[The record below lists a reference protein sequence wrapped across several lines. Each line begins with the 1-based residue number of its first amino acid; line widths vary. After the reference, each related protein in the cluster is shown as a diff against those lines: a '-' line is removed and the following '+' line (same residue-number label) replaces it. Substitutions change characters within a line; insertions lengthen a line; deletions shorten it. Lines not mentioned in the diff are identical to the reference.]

1 MVLGKRTRNAA
12 ASSTATPSSSKTV
25 TLDTPPAS
33 ASAPYKRART
43 RSSEPPVE
51 DGHNN
56 KENVAPPNWF
66 ICGRGADRPINSPDA
81 EDNDDDEETQGDNDD
96 GHESSRSTTPA
107 SRATRSRGRASNLNT
122 TTSSSRA
129 TPIPT
134 RLART
139 VSAPVTQIPL
149 ETPPPTPVH
158 QRSRLGRTAT
168 TPSLRLSKLS
178 IKPSD
183 NESDAPPESPNM
195 EVDSP
200 ADLSSSYPS
209 PTKEKSV
216 YCRAKMLLRCNGSS
230 ALSTS
235 EASVAIA
242 AREAE
247 RASIEQFVLG
257 GGFLDSKTVDED
269 QNAISTLYIS
279 GQPGTGKT
287 ALVTDVLRKLAGQG
301 STSSLTSIYV
311 NCTGLSDMKA
321 VWDRVWEEVVQS
333 SGGSV
338 GSKLKP
344 GEAKKHFEGVLKRD
358 QGFRCVLVLDE
369 VDYVSKI
376 TSSLSEIYQFAR
388 NHSGSL
394 RLIGIANTLTLG
406 AEARRA
412 SPTTP
417 TKSSRAASLTPVG
430 PQKSMNFTA
439 YTHTDLSTIINAR
452 LSPLSAEERTSTF
465 NPAALNF
472 LSKKVA
478 AVNGDVRYCLS
489 VLRRCVESAEKE
501 SLEGTGKGKVEMKQV
516 LESLRAHESAKT
528 GAATGASSG
537 SSGGSGISRTVR
549 NMGLHPRLALVAL
562 LIGWKRLQADLPL
575 TVGHASTSS
584 TKSATTSD
592 VERLTAP
599 TLYNFYVA
607 LLTATVVS
615 DLGEASPSTPF
626 NPVSRGEF
634 QDILGLLETSGL
646 VSFPNEVPP
655 ALARSISSSASTPSF
670 PTAPISPPK
679 TPSRNRIIRSI
690 SLHGTP
696 SRSVSGSG
704 GGRKRVCDPC
714 VVLNETIRDEEV
726 VRGLTTPG
734 SPDKGMTAQEK
745 EVERVW
751 TRELKKVA
759 KDVEQRERKQVEER
773 EKEAIRAR
781 AFEDAQD

>member
-1 MVLGKRTRNAA
+1 MVLGKRTRNVAS
-12 ASSTATPSSSKTV
+12 SSTATPSSSKTAI
-25 TLDTPPAS
+25 LDTPPAS
-33 ASAPYKRART
+33 ASAPCKRART
-43 RSSEPPVE
+43 RSSEPPIE
-51 DGHNN
+51 DTHNN

-66 ICGRGADRPINSPDA
+66 ICGRGADRPVNSPDA
-81 EDNDDDEETQGDNDD
+81 EDDDETEGDEADE
-96 GHESSRSTTPA
+96 HEARRSATTSRT
-107 SRATRSRGRASNLNT
+107 TRSRGRASNLNT

-134 RLART
+134 RLTRT

-158 QRSRLGRTAT
+158 KKSRLTRTAT

-178 IKPSD
+178 IKPS
-183 NESDAPPESPNM
+183 SDEADASPESPAM

-200 ADLSSSYPS
+200 GDLTSSCPS

-216 YCRAKMLLRCNGSS
+216 YCRAKMLLRCNGTS
-230 ALSTS
+230 ALASS
-235 EASVAIA
+235 ETSVAIA
-242 AREAE
+242 ARDTE

-257 GGFLDSKTVDED
+257 GGFLAPKSAEE
-269 QNAISTLYIS
+269 AISTLYIS

-287 ALVTDVLRKLAGQG
+287 ALVTDVLRKLAERDN
-301 STSSLTSIYV
+301 TSSLTSIYV
-311 NCTGLSDMKA
+311 NCTGLSDVKA

-344 GEAKKHFEGVLKRD
+344 GEAKKNFENALKRD
-358 QGFRCVLVLDE
+358 QGFRYVLVLDE
-369 VDYVSKI
+369 VDYVSRT

-388 NHSGSL
+388 NHDSSL

-406 AEARRA
+406 AEAGRS
-412 SPTTP
+412 SPATP
-417 TKSSRAASLTPVG
+417 TKTPRAASFAAVG
-430 PQKSMNFTA
+430 PQKSLNFTA

-452 LSPLSAEERTSTF
+452 LAALSAEERTSTF

-501 SLEGTGKGKVEMKQV
+501 SIDGTGKGKVEMKHV

-528 GAATGASSG
+528 GAAAGTSSSAG
-537 SSGGSGISRTVR
+537 SGGSGIARTVR
-549 NMGLHPRLALVAL
+549 NLGLHPRLALVAL
-562 LIGWKRLQADLPL
+562 LLGWKRLQADLPL
-575 TVGHASTSS
+575 TVGQSGSS
-584 TKSATTSD
+584 SKSGNTSD
-592 VERLTAP
+592 VDKLTAP
-599 TLYNFYVA
+599 VLYNFYIA
-607 LLTATVVS
+607 LLTAIVVN
-615 DLGEASPSTPF
+615 DNGEAGPSTPF

-646 VSFPNEVPP
+646 VSFPNEIPP
-655 ALARSISSSASTPSF
+655 ALARSISGSASTPSF

-679 TPSRNRIIRSI
+679 TPSRNRIIRST
-690 SLHGTP
+690 SLGTP
-696 SRSVSGSG
+696 SRSVSSSG

-714 VVLNETIRDEEV
+714 VVLSESVREEEV
-726 VRGLTTPG
+726 VRGLTTPVAA
-734 SPDKGMTAQEK
+734 DKGMTAQEK

-751 TRELKKVA
+751 TRELKRVTKE
-759 KDVEQRERKQVEER
+759 VEKRERKKVEER
-773 EKEAIRAR
+773 EKDAIRAR

>member
-1 MVLGKRTRNAA
+1 
-12 ASSTATPSSSKTV
+12 
-25 TLDTPPAS
+25 
-33 ASAPYKRART
+33 
-43 RSSEPPVE
+43 
-51 DGHNN
+51 
-56 KENVAPPNWF
+56 
-66 ICGRGADRPINSPDA
+66 
-81 EDNDDDEETQGDNDD
+81 
-96 GHESSRSTTPA
+96 
-107 SRATRSRGRASNLNT
+107 
-122 TTSSSRA
+122 
-129 TPIPT
+129 
-134 RLART
+134 
-139 VSAPVTQIPL
+139 
-149 ETPPPTPVH
+149 
-158 QRSRLGRTAT
+158 
-168 TPSLRLSKLS
+168 
-178 IKPSD
+178 
-183 NESDAPPESPNM
+183 M
-195 EVDSP
+195 EVDSL
-200 ADLSSSYPS
+200 ADLTSTDPS

-216 YCRAKMLLRCNGSS
+216 YCRAKMLLRCNGAS
-230 ALSTS
+230 ALSNS

-247 RASIEQFVLG
+247 RATIEQFVLG
-257 GGFLDSKTVDED
+257 GGFLDSTTANED
-269 QNAISTLYIS
+269 DQAISTLYIS

-287 ALVTDVLRKLAGQG
+287 ALVTDVLRKLAEQD
-301 STSSLTSIYV
+301 SASSLTSIYV
-311 NCTGLSDMKA
+311 NCTGLSDVKA

-344 GEAKKHFEGVLKRD
+344 GEAKKHFESALKRD

-369 VDYVSKI
+369 LDYVSKT

-388 NHSGSL
+388 NQWGSL

-417 TKSSRAASLTPVG
+417 TKTSRTALTAVG

-501 SLEGTGKGKVEMKQV
+501 SVEGTGKGKVEMKHV

-537 SSGGSGISRTVR
+537 AGSGGSGISRTVR

-575 TVGHASTSS
+575 TVGHVSSSAS
-584 TKSATTSD
+584 KSATTSD

-599 TLYNFYVA
+599 VLYNFYVA
-607 LLTATVVS
+607 LLTAIVVS
-615 DLGEASPSTPF
+615 DLGEAGPSTPF

-655 ALARSISSSASTPSF
+655 VLARSISGSASTPF

-679 TPSRNRIIRSI
+679 TPSRNRIIRST

-696 SRSVSGSG
+696 SRSVSASG

-714 VVLNETIRDEEV
+714 VVLSETIREEEV
-726 VRGLTTPG
+726 VRGLTTPA
-734 SPDKGMTAQEK
+734 SADKGMSVQEK

-751 TRELKKVA
+751 TRELKKVG
-759 KDVEQRERKQVEER
+759 KDVEKRERKQVEER

>member
-1 MVLGKRTRNAA
+1 MVLGKRTRKT
-12 ASSTATPSSSKTV
+12 SSIATPSSSKSAAV
-25 TLDTPPAS
+25 LDTPPAS
-33 ASAPYKRART
+33 ASAPCKRART

-51 DGHNN
+51 DGYNN

-66 ICGRGADRPINSPDA
+66 VCGRGADRPINSPDNDQDDDPQA
-81 EDNDDDEETQGDNDD
+81 EDENDEP
-96 GHESSRSTTPA
+96 ESRRSRV
-107 SRATRSRGRASNLNT
+107 TRSRGRVSNLNAT
-122 TTSSSRA
+122 AGSSRA
-129 TPIPT
+129 TPLPT
-134 RLART
+134 RLTRT
-139 VSAPVTQIPL
+139 ASAPVTQIPL

-158 QRSRLGRTAT
+158 QKGRLIRTAT

-178 IKPSD
+178 ITPSED
-183 NESDAPPESPNM
+183 GDDTLVESPAM
-195 EVDSP
+195 EIDVSEVT
-200 ADLSSSYPS
+200 SSSVSS
-209 PTKEKSV
+209 PTKEKSA
-216 YCRAKMLLRCNGSS
+216 YCRVKMSLRCNGTS

-235 EASVAIA
+235 EGSVTIA
-242 AREAE
+242 ARDTE

-257 GGFLDSKTVDED
+257 GGFLDDNSVE
-269 QNAISTLYIS
+269 NAEEAISTLYIS

-287 ALVTDVLRKLAGQG
+287 ALVTDVLRKLADRN
-301 STSSLTSIYV
+301 TASSLTPIYV
-311 NCTGLSDMKA
+311 NCTGLSDVKA
-321 VWDRVWEEVVQS
+321 VWDRVWEEVVQT

-338 GSKLKP
+338 GGKLKP
-344 GEAKKHFEGVLKRD
+344 GEAKKHFENALQSD

-369 VDYVSKI
+369 VDYVSK
-376 TSSLSEIYQFAR
+376 TSSSLSEIYQFAR

-406 AEARRA
+406 AEAGRI

-417 TKSSRAASLTPVG
+417 TKPSRNSLLAPPG

-439 YTHTDLSTIINAR
+439 YTHTDLATIVNAR
-452 LSPLSAEERTSTF
+452 LASLSPEERSNMF

-501 SLEGTGKGKVEMKQV
+501 SVDGMGKGKVEMKHV

-528 GAATGASSG
+528 GAATGSASG
-537 SSGGSGISRTVR
+537 AGGSGISRTVR

-562 LIGWKRLQADLPL
+562 LLGWKRLQTDLPL
-575 TVGHASTSS
+575 TVGQGSS
-584 TKSATTSD
+584 SKSGSSSD
-592 VERLTAP
+592 VDKLTAP
-599 TLYNFYVA
+599 VLYNFYVA
-607 LLTATVVS
+607 LLTATVVNER
-615 DLGEASPSTPF
+615 GEAGPSTPF

-646 VSFPNEVPP
+646 VSFPNDVPP
-655 ALARSISSSASTPSF
+655 ALARSISASASTPSF

-679 TPSRNRIIRSI
+679 TPSRNRIIRST
-690 SLHGTP
+690 SMHGTP
-696 SRSVSGSG
+696 SSRSVSASG
-704 GGRKRVCDPC
+704 GGRKRVSDPC
-714 VVLNETIRDEEV
+714 VILSETVREDEV
-726 VRGLTTPG
+726 VRGLTTPA
-734 SPDKGMTAQEK
+734 SADKGMSVQEK

-751 TRELKKVA
+751 TRELKRVA
-759 KDVEQRERKQVEER
+759 KEVEKRERKRVEEL